1 MAVGVARSGCATRSG
16 PGRSGLLFT
25 EVLMQRRPRQTSPS
39 RIRAGVRPSSL
50 AAAAVFAGTLLG
62 LVAPAGAQLQNA
74 PIDLEIFRPAMD
86 SKGFVTVN
94 SSGVLGQY
102 DISFGLVT
110 SYARRPLRFTG
121 TGMPFAGQ
129 NGSFSVDTLVRPSLQ
144 AAVGFFSLPHFGA
157 ELGVIVPMG
166 ITAGASKPSDDGGTP
181 NSNL

>member
-1 MAVGVARSGCATRSG
+1 

-94 SSGVLGQY
+94 SSGVLGQW

-110 SYARRPLRFTG
+110 SYARKPLHFTG
-121 TGMPFAGQ
+121 TGAFGGQ
-129 NGSFSVDTLVRPSLQ
+129 TNTFSVDTLIRPSLQ
-144 AAVGFFSLPHFGA
+144 AAVGFLSL
-157 ELGVIVPMG
+157 
-166 ITAGASKPSDDGGTP
+166 
-181 NSNL
+181 